1 MIPLLAR
8 LGRLFGR
15 KRLDVQPRTIFRE
28 FAESLNLIEDFDQI
42 ALNLLGTIKEAVNA
56 DRLVFF
62 IYDNDL
68 GQFRVGAASGYDPAG
83 LKGLALSGEHH
94 LAKWLKVNKTFL
106 DIRRRP
112 GVFGFLGEK
121 EKEVFSRFGFT
132 LCYPILS
139 MNRLIGILCIGPNQ
153 SGRDYTPEESA
164 FVDSLM
170 PQAGIAL
177 ENALL
182 YKEQRERF
190 RRMLRA
196 DRLATIGELAAGA
209 AHEIRNPLT
218 SIKSSLQYLE
228 SRCREETERKLLGV
242 ALQETDRIDEILAAL
257 LSFSRPSEI
266 HKEPCDLVA
275 LLEES
280 LALVS
285 IQARAKNVEVRT
297 SFPAAPVVVDADR
310 SQVKQLML
318 NVFLNAIQAMDGG
331 GTLAVEDIVLGNG
344 RTLVR
349 ISDTGPGISEEA
361 LEKVFDPF
369 FTTKKGGT
377 GLGLS
382 ICYTIVKAHGGE
394 IELRSRLGEGTTVL
408 ITLPSSPEGGRS

>member
-1 MIPLLAR
+1 MTVLAR
-8 LGRLFGR
+8 LNEAFRGK
-15 KRLDVQPRTIFRE
+15 KRRPDLTRTIFRE

-42 ALNLLGTIKEAVNA
+42 ALNLLGTIKEAVA
-56 DRLVFF
+56 VDRLAFF
-62 IYDNDL
+62 IHDADL
-68 GQFRVGAASGYDPAG
+68 GQFRVGASIGYAPAD
-83 LKGLALSGEHH
+83 LKGVVISGDDR

-106 DIRRRP
+106 DVRARP
-112 GVFGFLGEK
+112 GVFGFLDEQ
-121 EKEVFSRFGFT
+121 EKEVFRRLRLL

-139 MNRLIGILCIGPNQ
+139 MNRLIGILGIGDRT
-153 SGRDYTPEESA
+153 SGGGLPPEETA
-164 FVDSLM
+164 FLDSLM

-182 YKEQRERF
+182 YKEQRERY

-228 SRCREETERKLLGV
+228 SRCRDDTEKKLLGV
-242 ALQETDRIDEILAAL
+242 ALRETDRIDETLAAL

-266 HKEPCDLVA
+266 RKEPCDLVV

-280 LALVS
+280 VALVS
-285 IQARAKNVEVRT
+285 LQARAKGVEVRK
-297 SFPAAPVVVDADR
+297 SLPPAPVVVEADG
-310 SQVKQLML
+310 SQLKQVFL
-318 NVFLNAIQAMDGG
+318 NVFLNAVQAMEGG
-331 GTLAVEDIVLGNG
+331 GALSVEALRAGSG
-344 RTLVR
+344 RPLVR
-349 ISDTGPGISEEA
+349 VTDTGPGIPEEA

-394 IELRSRLGEGTTVL
+394 IEVRSGLGEGTTVL
-408 ITLPSSPEGGRS
+408 VSLPAGPRSAP

>member
-1 MIPLLAR
+1 MTVLAHLR
-8 LGRLFGR
+8 DAFRR
-15 KRLDVQPRTIFRE
+15 KKRTPDLTRTIFRE

-42 ALNLLGTIKEAVNA
+42 ALNLLGTIKEAVA
-56 DRLVFF
+56 VDRLAFF
-62 IYDNDL
+62 IHDADL
-68 GQFRVGAASGYDPAG
+68 GQFRIGASIGYPPADLRG
-83 LKGLALSGEHH
+83 VVLSGDDR

-106 DIRRRP
+106 DVRGRP
-112 GVFGFLGEK
+112 GVFGFLDER
-121 EKEVFSRFGFT
+121 EKEVFRRLRLA
-132 LCYPILS
+132 LCYPVLS
-139 MNRLIGILCIGPNQ
+139 MNRLIGILGVGERL
-153 SGRDYTPEESA
+153 SGRDIPAEETT
-164 FVDSLM
+164 FLDSLM

-182 YKEQRERF
+182 YKEQRERY

-228 SRCREETERKLLGV
+228 SRCREENEKRLLGV
-242 ALQETDRIDEILAAL
+242 ALRETDRIDEILAAL
-257 LSFSRPSEI
+257 LSFSRPTELR
-266 HKEPCDLVA
+266 KEPCDLVA

-280 LALVS
+280 AALVA
-285 IQARAKNVEVRT
+285 IQARAKGVDLRT
-297 SFPAAPVVVDADR
+297 SLPSAPVAVEADG
-310 SQVKQLML
+310 SQLKQVFL
-318 NVFLNAIQAMDGG
+318 NVFLNAVQAMEAG
-331 GTLAVEDIVLGNG
+331 GTLTVEALRAGSG
-344 RTLVR
+344 RPLVR
-349 ISDTGPGISEEA
+349 ITDTGPGIPEEA

-394 IELRSRLGEGTTVL
+394 IEVRSRLGEGTTVL
-408 ITLPSSPEGGRS
+408 VTLPAGPRSSS

>member
-1 MIPLLAR
+1 MTILSR
-8 LGRLFGR
+8 LRETLRGK
-15 KRLDVQPRTIFRE
+15 KRRADRTRTLFRE

-42 ALNLLGTIKEAVNA
+42 ALNLLGTIKEAVA
-56 DRLVFF
+56 VDRLAFF
-62 IYDNDL
+62 VHDADL
-68 GQFRVGAASGYDPAG
+68 GQFRVGASIGYAPAD
-83 LKGLALSGEHH
+83 LKGVALSGEDR

-106 DIRRRP
+106 DVRARP
-112 GVFGFLGEK
+112 GVFGFLDEREK
-121 EKEVFSRFGFT
+121 DVFLRLRLV
-132 LCYPILS
+132 LCFPVLS
-139 MNRLIGILCIGPNQ
+139 MNRLIGIVGVGERIAGEGF
-153 SGRDYTPEESA
+153 SAEETT
-164 FVDSLM
+164 FLDSLM

-182 YKEQRERF
+182 YKEQRERY

-228 SRCREETERKLLGV
+228 SRCREETEKKLLGV
-242 ALQETDRIDEILAAL
+242 ALRETDRIDETLAAL

-266 HKEPCDLVA
+266 RKEPCDLVG

-280 LALVS
+280 AALVS
-285 IQARAKNVEVRT
+285 FQARAKGVEVRT
-297 SFPAAPVVVDADR
+297 SFPPAPVVVEADG
-310 SQVKQLML
+310 SQLKQVFL
-318 NVFLNAIQAMDGG
+318 NVFLNAVQAMEGG
-331 GTLAVEDIVLGNG
+331 GALIVEALRHESG
-344 RTLVR
+344 RPLVR
-349 ISDTGPGISEEA
+349 VTDTGPGIPEEA
-361 LEKVFDPF
+361 LDKVFDPF

-394 IELRSRLGEGTTVL
+394 IEVRSRLGEGTTVL
-408 ITLPSSPEGGRS
+408 VSLPAGPRSSP

>member
-1 MIPLLAR
+1 MTVLAHLR
-8 LGRLFGR
+8 DAFRR
-15 KRLDVQPRTIFRE
+15 KKRTPDLTRTIFRE

-42 ALNLLGTIKEAVNA
+42 ALNLLGTIKEAVA
-56 DRLVFF
+56 VDRLAFF
-62 IYDNDL
+62 IHDADL
-68 GQFRVGAASGYDPAG
+68 GQFRIGASIGYPPADLRG
-83 LKGLALSGEHH
+83 VVLSGDDR

-106 DIRRRP
+106 DVRGRP
-112 GVFGFLGEK
+112 GVFGFLDER
-121 EKEVFSRFGFT
+121 EKEVFRRLRLA
-132 LCYPILS
+132 LCYPVLS
-139 MNRLIGILCIGPNQ
+139 MNRLIGILGVGERQ
-153 SGRDYTPEESA
+153 SGRDIPAEETT
-164 FVDSLM
+164 FLDSLM

-182 YKEQRERF
+182 YKEQRERY

-228 SRCREETERKLLGV
+228 SRCREENEKRLLGV
-242 ALQETDRIDEILAAL
+242 ALRETDRIDEILAAL
-257 LSFSRPSEI
+257 LSFSRPTELR
-266 HKEPCDLVA
+266 KEACDLVA

-280 LALVS
+280 TALVA
-285 IQARAKNVEVRT
+285 IQARAKGVDLRT
-297 SFPAAPVVVDADR
+297 SLPSAPVAVEADG
-310 SQVKQLML
+310 SQLKQVFL
-318 NVFLNAIQAMDGG
+318 NVFLNAVQAMEAG
-331 GTLAVEDIVLGNG
+331 GTLTVEALRAGSG
-344 RTLVR
+344 RPLVR
-349 ISDTGPGISEEA
+349 ITDTGPGIPEEA

-394 IELRSRLGEGTTVL
+394 IEVRSRPGEGTTVL
-408 ITLPSSPEGGRS
+408 VTLPAGPRSSP

>member
-1 MIPLLAR
+1 MTVLDR
-8 LGRLFGR
+8 LRGPFRR
-15 KRLDVQPRTIFRE
+15 PKRRPVLTRTIFRE

-42 ALNLLGTIKEAVNA
+42 ALNLLGTIKEAVA
-56 DRLVFF
+56 VDRLAFF
-62 IYDNDL
+62 IHDADL
-68 GQFRVGAASGYDPAG
+68 GQFRIGASFGYAPDD
-83 LKGLALSGEHH
+83 LKGVALSGDDR

-106 DIRRRP
+106 DVRARP
-112 GVFGFLGEK
+112 GVFGFLEER
-121 EKEVFSRFGFT
+121 EKEVFRRLRLV
-132 LCYPILS
+132 LCYPVLS
-139 MNRLIGILCIGPNQ
+139 MNRLIGVLGVGERA
-153 SGRDYTPEESA
+153 SGEALPAEEAA
-164 FVDSLM
+164 FLDSLM

-182 YKEQRERF
+182 YKEQRERY

-228 SRCREETERKLLGV
+228 SRCREESEKKLLGV
-242 ALQETDRIDEILAAL
+242 ALRETDRIDEILAAL
-257 LSFSRPSEI
+257 LSFSRPTELR
-266 HKEPCDLVA
+266 KEPCDLVA

-280 LALVS
+280 AALVA
-285 IQARAKNVEVRT
+285 IQARAKGVDLRP
-297 SFPAAPVVVDADR
+297 SLPPAPVVVEADG
-310 SQVKQLML
+310 SQLKQVFL
-318 NVFLNAIQAMDGG
+318 NVFLNAVQAMEAG
-331 GTLAVEDIVLGNG
+331 GTLAVEALRVGGG
-344 RTLVR
+344 RPLVR
-349 ISDTGPGISEEA
+349 VTDTGPGIPEEA

-394 IELRSRLGEGTTVL
+394 IEVRSRLGEGTTVL
-408 ITLPSSPEGGRS
+408 VSLPAGPRSSP

>member
-1 MIPLLAR
+1 MTVLAHLR
-8 LGRLFGR
+8 DALRR
-15 KRLDVQPRTIFRE
+15 KKRTPDLTRTIFRE

-42 ALNLLGTIKEAVNA
+42 ALNLLGTIKEAVA
-56 DRLVFF
+56 VDRLAFF
-62 IYDNDL
+62 IHDADL
-68 GQFRVGAASGYDPAG
+68 GQFRIGASIGYPPADLRG
-83 LKGLALSGEHH
+83 VVLSGDDR

-106 DIRRRP
+106 DVRGRP
-112 GVFGFLGEK
+112 GVFGFLDER
-121 EKEVFSRFGFT
+121 EKEVFRRLRLA
-132 LCYPILS
+132 LCYPVLS
-139 MNRLIGILCIGPNQ
+139 MNRLIGILGVGERL
-153 SGRDYTPEESA
+153 SGRDIPAEETT
-164 FVDSLM
+164 FLDSLM

-182 YKEQRERF
+182 YKEQRERY

-228 SRCREETERKLLGV
+228 SRCREENEKRLLGV
-242 ALQETDRIDEILAAL
+242 ALRETDRIDEILAAL
-257 LSFSRPSEI
+257 LSFSRPTELR
-266 HKEPCDLVA
+266 KEACDLVA

-280 LALVS
+280 AALVA
-285 IQARAKNVEVRT
+285 IQARAKGVDLRT
-297 SFPAAPVVVDADR
+297 SLPSAPVAVEADG
-310 SQVKQLML
+310 SQLKQVFL
-318 NVFLNAIQAMDGG
+318 NVFLNAVQAMEAG
-331 GTLAVEDIVLGNG
+331 GTLTVEALRAGSG
-344 RTLVR
+344 RPLVR
-349 ISDTGPGISEEA
+349 ITDTGPGIPEEA

-394 IELRSRLGEGTTVL
+394 IEVRSRPGEGTTVL
-408 ITLPSSPEGGRS
+408 VTLPAGPRSSP

>member
-1 MIPLLAR
+1 MTF
-8 LGRLFGR
+8 LGRVRQALRGKAR
-15 KRLDVQPRTIFRE
+15 RSAPSWTIFRE

-42 ALNLLGTIKEAVNA
+42 AMNLLGTIKEAAAVE
-56 DRLVFF
+56 RLVLF
-62 IYDNDL
+62 IHDGDL
-68 GQFRVGAASGYDPAG
+68 GQFRVGASSGYDPAELRG
-83 LKGLALSGEHH
+83 VVLSGEDR

-106 DIRRRP
+106 DVAGRP
-112 GVFGFLGEK
+112 GVFDFLGEA
-121 EKEVFSRFGFT
+121 EKDVFGRLGLA
-132 LCYPILS
+132 LCYPVLS
-139 MNRLIGILCIGPNQ
+139 MNRLIGILGIGRKGARGNY
-153 SGRDYTPEESA
+153 SADESA
-164 FVDSLM
+164 FIDSLM

-182 YKEQRERF
+182 YREQKERF

-218 SIKSSLQYLE
+218 SIRSSLQYLE
-228 SRCREETERKLLGV
+228 SRCREDNEKKLLGV
-242 ALQETDRIDEILAAL
+242 ALRETDRIDEILSAL

-266 HKEPCDLVA
+266 RKEPCDLVA
-275 LLEES
+275 LIEES
-280 LALVS
+280 AALVA
-285 IQARAKNVEVRT
+285 IQARAKGIEVRT
-297 SFPAAPVVVDADR
+297 AFPPRAIVVDADG
-310 SQVKQLML
+310 SQLKQ
-318 NVFLNAIQAMDGG
+318 VFLNVLLNAVQAMESGG
-331 GTLAVEDIVLGNG
+331 RLSIEALPLESG
-344 RTLVR
+344 RSFVKIT
-349 ISDTGPGISEEA
+349 DTGPGISEEA

-408 ITLPSSPEGGRS
+408 VSLPASPRSAP

>member
-1 MIPLLAR
+1 MTFLDRFRGAFR
-8 LGRLFGR
+8 GR
-15 KRLDVQPRTIFRE
+15 KGRRPDLTRTIFRE

-42 ALNLLGTIKEAVNA
+42 ALNLLGTIKEAVAA
-56 DRLVFF
+56 DRLAFF
-62 IYDNDL
+62 IHDPDL
-68 GQFRVGAASGYDPAG
+68 GQFRIGASIGYLPDE
-83 LKGLALSGEHH
+83 LKGVSLSGDDR

-106 DIRRRP
+106 DVRAWP
-112 GVFGFLGEK
+112 GVFGFLDEREK
-121 EKEVFSRFGFT
+121 GVFRRLRLV
-132 LCYPILS
+132 LCYPVLS
-139 MNRLIGILCIGPNQ
+139 MNRLIGILGVGERA
-153 SGRDYTPEESA
+153 SGEALPAEEAA
-164 FVDSLM
+164 FLDSLM

-182 YKEQRERF
+182 FKEQRERY

-228 SRCREETERKLLGV
+228 SRCREESEKRLLGV
-242 ALQETDRIDEILAAL
+242 ALAETDRIDGILAAL
-257 LSFSRPSEI
+257 LSFSRPTELR
-266 HKEPCDLVA
+266 KEPCDLVA

-280 LALVS
+280 AALVE
-285 IQARAKNVEVRT
+285 IQARAKGVDLRLSLPPRPLAVE
-297 SFPAAPVVVDADR
+297 ADG
-310 SQVKQLML
+310 SQLKQVFL
-318 NVFLNAIQAMDGG
+318 NVFLNAVQAMGGG
-331 GTLAVEDIVLGNG
+331 GTLAVEALRAGGG
-344 RTLVR
+344 RPLVR
-349 ISDTGPGISEEA
+349 VTDTGPGIPEEA

-394 IELRSRLGEGTTVL
+394 IEVRSRPGEGTTVL
-408 ITLPSSPEGGRS
+408 VSLPAGPRSSP

>member
-1 MIPLLAR
+1 MTVLAHLR
-8 LGRLFGR
+8 DALRR
-15 KRLDVQPRTIFRE
+15 KKRTPDLTRTIFRE

-42 ALNLLGTIKEAVNA
+42 ALNLLGTIKEAVA
-56 DRLVFF
+56 VDRLAFF
-62 IYDNDL
+62 IHDADL
-68 GQFRVGAASGYDPAG
+68 GQFRIGASIGYPPADLRG
-83 LKGLALSGEHH
+83 VVLSGDDR

-106 DIRRRP
+106 DVRGRP
-112 GVFGFLGEK
+112 GVFGFLDER
-121 EKEVFSRFGFT
+121 EKEVFRRLRLA
-132 LCYPILS
+132 LCYPVLS
-139 MNRLIGILCIGPNQ
+139 MNRLIGILGVGERQ
-153 SGRDYTPEESA
+153 SGRDIPAEETT
-164 FVDSLM
+164 FLDSLM

-182 YKEQRERF
+182 YKEQRERY

-228 SRCREETERKLLGV
+228 SRCREENEKRLLGV
-242 ALQETDRIDEILAAL
+242 ALRETDRIDEILAAL
-257 LSFSRPSEI
+257 LSFSRPTELR
-266 HKEPCDLVA
+266 KEACDLVA

-280 LALVS
+280 TALVA
-285 IQARAKNVEVRT
+285 IQARAKGVDLRT
-297 SFPAAPVVVDADR
+297 SLPSAPVAVEADG
-310 SQVKQLML
+310 SQLKQVFL
-318 NVFLNAIQAMDGG
+318 NVFLNAVQAMEAG
-331 GTLAVEDIVLGNG
+331 GTLTVEALRAGSG
-344 RTLVR
+344 RPLVR
-349 ISDTGPGISEEA
+349 ITDTGPGIPEEA

-394 IELRSRLGEGTTVL
+394 IEVRSRPGEGTTVL
-408 ITLPSSPEGGRS
+408 VTLPAGPRSSP

>member
-1 MIPLLAR
+1 VTIFSRVREAVR
-8 LGRLFGR
+8 GK
-15 KRLDVQPRTIFRE
+15 KRRADQTRTIFRE

-42 ALNLLGTIKEAVNA
+42 ALNLLGTIKEAVA
-56 DRLVFF
+56 VDRLAFF
-62 IYDNDL
+62 VHDADL
-68 GQFRVGAASGYDPAG
+68 GQFRVGASIGYAPPD
-83 LKGLALSGEHH
+83 LKGVVLSGEDR

-106 DIRRRP
+106 DVRARP
-112 GVFGFLGEK
+112 GVFGFLDEREK
-121 EKEVFSRFGFT
+121 DVFLRLRLV
-132 LCYPILS
+132 LCFPVLS
-139 MNRLIGILCIGPNQ
+139 MNRLIGILGV
-153 SGRDYTPEESA
+153 GEKTAGEGFSA
-164 FVDSLM
+164 DQTAFLDSLM

-182 YKEQRERF
+182 YKEQRERY

-228 SRCREETERKLLGV
+228 SRCREETEKKLLGV
-242 ALQETDRIDEILAAL
+242 ALRETDRIDETLAAL

-266 HKEPCDLVA
+266 RKEPCDLVG

-280 LALVS
+280 AALVS
-285 IQARAKNVEVRT
+285 FQARAKGVKVRT
-297 SFPAAPVVVDADR
+297 SFPPSPVVVEADG
-310 SQVKQLML
+310 SQLKQVFL
-318 NVFLNAIQAMDGG
+318 NVFLNAVQAMEGG
-331 GTLAVEDIVLGNG
+331 GALTVEALRHESG
-344 RTLVR
+344 RPLVR
-349 ISDTGPGISEEA
+349 VTDTGPGIPEEA
-361 LEKVFDPF
+361 LDKVFDPF

-394 IELRSRLGEGTTVL
+394 IEVRSRLGEGTTVL
-408 ITLPSSPEGGRS
+408 VSLPAGPRSSP